1 MPGRQAP
8 EAVRQ
13 SQIIKAAYHVAST
26 HGLDGLTMR
35 RVAARAHVSTGLV
48 LFHFRAKEQLIIA
61 VLDYLLETTTI
72 LHVGTDIARI
82 ESPSDRLLA
91 LLAQEMNRLSSEP
104 GRILLFFDFWAR
116 GIRHPAIRA
125 KMQRELTRYRE
136 AFRPMVNEVL
146 HSRPRRFRGVSA
158 TSLCAVAV
166 SFIKG
171 CAVQSMIDEAFEIDK
186 YLVAAQRMVGGLGE
200 STPLRGLSPAP
211 R

>member
-26 HGLDGLTMR
+26 HGLDGLTVR

-48 LFHFRAKEQLIIA
+48 LFHFRTKEQLIIA

-72 LHVGTDIARI
+72 LHVGEGIARI
-82 ESPSDRLLA
+82 GSPFERLLA

-104 GRILLFFDFWAR
+104 SRVLLFFDFWAR

-136 AFRPMVNEVL
+136 AFRPMVEEVL
-146 HSRPRRFRGVSA
+146 RSNPQRFRGVSA

-171 CAVQSMIDEAFEIDK
+171 CAVQSMIDETFDIEK
-186 YLVAAQRMVGGLGE
+186 YLGAAHRMLGD
-200 STPLRGLSPAP
+200 TGKPATGTATAK
-211 R
+211 

>member
-26 HGLDGLTMR
+26 HGLDGLTVR
-35 RVAARAHVSTGLV
+35 RVATRARVSTGLV
-48 LFHFRAKEQLIIA
+48 LFHFRTKEQLILA
-61 VLDYLLETTTI
+61 VLDYLLETTTV
-72 LHVGTDIARI
+72 LRVDDDIAAVP
-82 ESPSDRLLA
+82 SPFDRLLA

-104 GRILLFFDFWAR
+104 RRILLFFDFWAR

-136 AFRPMVNEVL
+136 AFRPMVDEVL
-146 HSRPRRFRGVSA
+146 RASPRRFRGVSA

-171 CAVQSMIDEAFEIDK
+171 CAVQSMIDESFDIHR
-186 YLVAAQRMVGGLGE
+186 YLAAAQAMIGDLDEGARVRPAGA
-200 STPLRGLSPAP
+200 RG
-211 R
+211 